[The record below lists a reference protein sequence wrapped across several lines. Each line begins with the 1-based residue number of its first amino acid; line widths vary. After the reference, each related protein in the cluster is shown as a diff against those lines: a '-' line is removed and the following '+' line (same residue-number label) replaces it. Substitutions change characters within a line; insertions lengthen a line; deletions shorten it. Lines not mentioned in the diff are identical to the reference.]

1 MEPKVT
7 RSSQSPRRRAT
18 ARDVAELAGVSISA
32 VSRAFTDGASIS
44 PDMRSKVVGASRQ
57 LGYQPNLL
65 ARGLMTRRTELIGL
79 ISNNFDNPFFMEI
92 FDLFTRSLQKRG
104 LRPLLVNLTD
114 GMSPDDALDLLLQY
128 SVDGVVI
135 ASSSLHR
142 ELAQACARAGLPVVQ
157 AFGRR
162 IGRSAINVVG
172 SDNVQGGTAAANL
185 LLSRG
190 YRRVAFLGGPLAA
203 TPTEDRLRGFRSR
216 LGASGLEP
224 VAEVFGRS
232 FSYAEGNRLMRILMG
247 QSAVE
252 AVFCG
257 DDILAIG
264 AIDACRKAGI
274 AIPEEMGFVGFDDM
288 SMASWAAYD
297 LTTIR
302 QPVAK
307 IIATAVELIVSAIDE
322 PVQSS
327 RSRLLPCEVVDRGTL
342 RAAVP

>member
-1 MEPKVT
+1 M
-7 RSSQSPRRRAT
+7 
-18 ARDVAELAGVSISA
+18 
-32 VSRAFTDGASIS
+32 
-44 PDMRSKVVGASRQ
+44 
-57 LGYQPNLL
+57 
-65 ARGLMTRRTELIGL
+65 
-79 ISNNFDNPFFMEI
+79 
-92 FDLFTRSLQKRG
+92 
-104 LRPLLVNLTD
+104 
-114 GMSPDDALDLLLQY
+114 LLQY

-142 ELAQACARAGLPVVQ
+142 QLAQACARAGLPVVQ

-172 SDNVQGGTAAANL
+172 SDNVQGGIAAANL

-203 TPTEDRLRGFRSR
+203 TSTEDMLRGFRSR

-232 FSYAEGNRLMRILMG
+232 FSYTEGNRLMRVLMG

-274 AIPEEMGFVGFDDM
+274 AIPEEVGFVGFDDM

-307 IIATAVELIVSAIDE
+307 IIATAVELIVSVIDD
-322 PVQSS
+322 PIQLS

-342 RAAVP
+342 RTATP